1 MILYKNICII
11 GAGYVGLAVSAHVS
25 SFAKVRLVEID
36 KTKLNN
42 LVSSKPSLET
52 DIKKAF
58 KSNVKNISFSD
69 TYLDKDFDIFIL
81 CLPTNL
87 NSKNQLDTSIIEKS
101 IVDIRTY
108 SKSPIII
115 KSTVPIGF
123 TQSMNTKFNE
133 TKIFFAPEFLREGK
147 GLADCLSPSRI
158 IIGSDSQQ
166 TNEIESL
173 FKSNTLNNPNVIQM
187 STKEAEAAKLF
198 SNLYL
203 GMRVSFFN
211 ELDSFA
217 FSWKLDSQKIIE
229 GVSSDPRI
237 GDFYNNP
244 SFGFGGYCLP
254 KDISELS
261 RTAKDAF
268 QILPSAVIES
278 NYHRI
283 NFIASKILKM
293 EKKNIGIYKPTM
305 KKDSDNHRNSSVIE
319 VAKILKKNNLN
330 ILIFDQRQ
338 SCSRISEFQNTAN
351 FKEFIKNTDLILA
364 NRLDPILEPYSKK
377 VFTRDIFQEN

>member
-1 MILYKNICII
+1 MLYKNICII
-11 GAGYVGLAVSAHVS
+11 GAGYVGLAVSAHIS
-25 SFAKVRLVEID
+25 SFARVRLVEID
-36 KTKLNN
+36 KIKLNN
-42 LVSSKPSLET
+42 LVSPEPNLET

-58 KSNVKNISFSD
+58 KSNLKNISFSD
-69 TYLDKDFDIFIL
+69 TYLDKVFDIFIL

-87 NSKNQLDTSIIEKS
+87 NSNNQLDTSIIEKS
-101 IVDIRTY
+101 IADIRAF

-123 TQSMNTKFNE
+123 TQSMNNKFNDA
-133 TKIFFAPEFLREGK
+133 KIFFVPEFLREGK

-158 IIGSDSQQ
+158 IIGSDTFE

-173 FKSNTLNNPNVIQM
+173 FKSNTLNNPNLIQM

-229 GVSSDPRI
+229 GVSTDPRI
-237 GDFYNNP
+237 GNFYNNP

-261 RTAKDAF
+261 RTATDTF
-268 QILPSAVIES
+268 QILPSAVMES
-278 NYHRI
+278 NYLRI
-283 NFIASKILKM
+283 NFMASEILKM
-293 EKKNIGIYKPTM
+293 GKKNIGIYKPTM

-319 VAKILKKNNLN
+319 VATILKNNHLN
-330 ILIFDQRQ
+330 ILIFDQRK
-338 SCSRISEFQNTAN
+338 SGSRISEFQNTAN

-364 NRLDPILEPYSKK
+364 NRLDPLLEPYSKK
-377 VFTRDIFQEN
+377 VFTRDIFKEN